1 MAKRKKKE
9 LKRGAGSDDQQV
21 KDSNELLALIRH
33 QMALRRSGQ
42 NKRRAKGL
50 NIPGPS
56 EQ

>member
-9 LKRGAGSDDQQV
+9 LKRAGTDEQQV

-42 NKRRAKGL
+42 NKTRAKGL
-50 NIPGPS
+50 KIPEP
-56 EQ
+56 E